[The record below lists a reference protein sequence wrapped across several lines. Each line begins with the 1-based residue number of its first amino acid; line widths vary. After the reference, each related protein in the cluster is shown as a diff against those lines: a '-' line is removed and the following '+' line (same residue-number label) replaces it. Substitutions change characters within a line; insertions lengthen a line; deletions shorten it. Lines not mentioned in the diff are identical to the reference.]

1 MYLSHSQKR
10 ERTQK
15 FSIESIIKHYSLNVV
30 SHCIAFLK
38 GNSDKC
44 EICTQVLKP
53 DKAAAHRPMASQAV
67 PHPRVPSHHH
77 IHTARLSVGQREST
91 ASLSGCVQL
100 PWGPTSYSMIPIL
113 VRQGIEGPLSRK
125 LPTWTSVHSHEALF
139 LFSSLGEQ
147 SSLPASSIR
156 TYRTSQ
162 KRNMGLKNEKNK
174 KRKRER
180 ERKPSFLLIQVR
192 RLGLGFSHS
201 PSQNED
207 RTSAA
212 AAARGAEDTA
222 RYRS

>member
-100 PWGPTSYSMIPIL
+100 PWGPTSYSMIPI
-113 VRQGIEGPLSRK
+113 RSDRASRAHYPESSQHGPQCIHTRLSFCSAPLANRARCLL
-125 LPTWTSVHSHEALF
+125 LPFVPTEPH
-139 LFSSLGEQ
+139 
-147 SSLPASSIR
+147 
-156 TYRTSQ
+156 
-162 KRNMGLKNEKNK
+162 K
-174 KRKRER
+174 KEIWDSKM
-180 ERKPSFLLIQVR
+180 KK
-192 RLGLGFSHS
+192 
-201 PSQNED
+201 
-207 RTSAA
+207 
-212 AAARGAEDTA
+212 
-222 RYRS
+222 

>member
-1 MYLSHSQKR
+1 MYLPHSQKR

-15 FSIESIIKHYSLNVV
+15 FSIESYIYSLNVV

-53 DKAAAHRPMASQAV
+53 DKAAAHRPMASRAV

-100 PWGPTSYSMIPIL
+100 PWSPTSYSTIPIL
-113 VRQGIEGPLSRK
+113 VRQGIEGPPSRRLS
-125 LPTWTSVHSHEALF
+125 TWTSMHSHEALF

-162 KRNMGLKNEKNK
+162 KRHMGLKNEKNK
-174 KRKRER
+174 KRER
-180 ERKPSFLLIQVR
+180 ERNETFFPSDSGQETGF
-192 RLGLGFSHS
+192 GLFPFS
-201 PSQNED
+201 
-207 RTSAA
+207 
-212 AAARGAEDTA
+212 
-222 RYRS
+222 